1 LATDQGVTQ
10 KEIQDSEQ
18 LTVREPVRTA
28 LEIPSAKDT
37 GATIALEASSML
49 GDAVSLGAFRG
60 WPVLRQLPT
69 KGAEADIFLVKTDDA
84 TRVLKLYR
92 HRLEPKLEIL
102 NRITEISRRNSR
114 YFVIFLETGFDEGT
128 GRWYELQEYIPLGSL
143 LDIPAE
149 AKREPSFILK
159 LTGEL
164 SDAIHCLHE
173 NGIIHCDMKPA
184 NVLVRSLDP
193 LDLVLT
199 DFGISSLLAADVSQK
214 MTGLKGTPMYWA
226 PEAFSRIIGRPCDW
240 WGLGMIVL
248 ELLAGEHPLEGLND
262 SQIIHKLTLGNI
274 EVPKSLDPAWALL
287 VKGLLTK
294 DDSLRWGMGE
304 VSRWLAGERG
314 MPVFYE
320 DRPAQGNDS
329 KSSFRFEEKEYFS
342 VSDLAAAFSAS
353 EKPWMEGWDYLRYVR
368 QWYERNML
376 FDEALELGKAIGND
390 TPELALFRF
399 IHRNARLPFS
409 VMGKIVDF
417 GNLRL
422 FTGRAIRHEASPAE
436 SRIAQM
442 LCDGTLAELYGEYA
456 SMTGQSDPFFED
468 LLLFMAKK
476 PLAEIWGYLEAIN
489 DPNHFLWPEDA
500 ETGTAAERL
509 DALKGMGVIPIKL
522 AEFEAIKADFIL
534 PDELLY
540 MLRSGET
547 FAAGTEQLERWHEAE
562 MLFPSGSCS
571 DPARREM
578 YARLS
583 LGEYERSVRLFCLG
597 HTPAILEK
605 LGSLRG
611 SFDSFTPPRDYPSAM
626 MFFRTMERLN
636 GILNRRITPK
646 DTQFVADASALFE
659 ERRSIEGGRWARYA
673 AGSAA
678 GGVLLLLAS
687 YISGGSTGILT
698 GVLTFFAV
706 ILGGLYF
713 MAFGDG
719 NWRNMSRADLY
730 FSFLI
735 LGVYIAAW
743 VPIPFPFFVWAI
755 WGFGIAHG
763 LYRYALLKNSA
774 AILETCASYS
784 SPLSGGE
791 TDTGSQSGE
800 PDERSYPN

>member
-1 LATDQGVTQ
+1 LAIEGSVTQ
-10 KEIQDSEQ
+10 KEIPNQEPF
-18 LTVREPVRTA
+18 TVREPGATLA
-28 LEIPSAKDT
+28 DLGTTIIQGTSAGHGETGGLEI
-37 GATIALEASSML
+37 
-49 GDAVSLGAFRG
+49 FRG
-60 WPVLRQLPT
+60 WPVLSQLPT
-69 KGAEADIFLVKTDDA
+69 KGAEADIFQVKTEDA

-102 NRITEISRRNSR
+102 NKIVEISRRNSR
-114 YFVIFLETGFDEGT
+114 YFVIFLETGFDEKT
-128 GRWYELQEYIPLGSL
+128 GRWYELQEYMPLGSL
-143 LDIPAE
+143 RDLPAE
-149 AKREPSFILK
+149 TRRESAFIFK
-159 LTGEL
+159 MVGEL
-164 SDAIHCLHE
+164 AGAIHCLHE

-199 DFGISSLLAADVSQK
+199 DFGISSLLASDVSQK

-262 SQIIHKLTLGNI
+262 SQIIHKLTLGNV
-274 EVPKSLDPAWALL
+274 EVPENLDPAWALL

-294 DDSLRWGMGE
+294 DDSLRWGMDE

-314 MPVFYE
+314 IQVFYE
-320 DRPAQGNDS
+320 NRAAGSTDAQ
-329 KSSFRFEEKEYFS
+329 SSFRFEGKEYFS
-342 VSDLAAAFSAS
+342 AGDLAAAFSAS
-353 EKPWMEGWDYLRYVR
+353 EKPWTEGWDYLRYVR

-422 FTGRAIRHEASPAE
+422 FTGRAIRHEASQSE
-436 SRIAQM
+436 SRIVQM
-442 LCDGTLAELYGEYA
+442 LCDGSLAGFYGEYA
-456 SMTGQSDPFFED
+456 AMTGQRDAFFEN

-476 PLAEIWGYLEAIN
+476 PLADIWGYLEAIN
-489 DPNHFLWPEDA
+489 DPDSFLWPEDA
-500 ETGTAAERL
+500 GSETAEERL
-509 DALKGMGVIPIKL
+509 EAIKGMGVIPIGL

-540 MLRSGET
+540 MLRTGQT
-547 FAAGTEQLERWHEAE
+547 FASGTEQLKRWQEAG

-571 DPARREM
+571 DPAQREM
-578 YARLS
+578 YEHLS
-583 LGEYERSVRLFCLG
+583 LGEYEGSVRLLRLG
-597 HTPAILEK
+597 HTPAIVEK
-605 LGSLRG
+605 LGSLKG
-611 SFDSFTPPRDYPSAM
+611 SFESFTPPRDYPSAM

-659 ERRSIEGGRWARYA
+659 ERRSLEDGRWVRYA

-678 GGVLLLLAS
+678 GGALLLLAS

-713 MAFGDG
+713 LAFGGG
-719 NWRNMSRADLY
+719 NWQNASRAELY

-743 VPIPFPFFVWAI
+743 ASIPFPFFVWAI

-791 TDTGSQSGE
+791 NDTGSRSGE
-800 PDERSYPN
+800 PDERSYSN